1 MTVYVLIAL
10 LAAGIKAGA
19 PLLLGTLGEILTE
32 KSGGLNMGVEGVMG
46 VSAVAGLAAGF
57 YTGSLALTL
66 LAAILA
72 GMLCCL
78 IYSFMTVTLKANQ
91 LITGLSISILGGGV
105 CNMMGAFVNSSAK
118 AAKTTARLNNTIMSL
133 FSGLDRGLS
142 VGSDESIPLEYYV
155 DKLLSGINFFV
166 IIGVLLAVAMWFFFF
181 KTRPG
186 LHLRAVGENP
196 KAADAMG
203 ISITVYRY
211 LASVVGGAM
220 MGLAGLFVCMNVGG
234 KWEYNLIGGKGWLAV
249 ALVIFARW
257 NPLKAIG
264 GSLAFGI
271 LLRLYLHIK
280 LSFLPDNCEAL
291 LMMLPYVITL
301 ITLIISGRRKHG
313 SEGAPAGSG
322 SNFFR
327 EDR

>member
-1 MTVYVLIAL
+1 MTGYVLIAL
-10 LAAGIKAGA
+10 LAAGVKAGA

-32 KSGGLNMGVEGVMG
+32 KSGSLNMGVEGVMG
-46 VSAVAGLAAGF
+46 VSAVAALAAGF
-57 YTGSLALTL
+57 YTGSIALTV

-105 CNMMGAFVNSSAK
+105 CNMMGAFINNSAK
-118 AAKTTARLNNTIMSL
+118 AAKTTARFNSTVMSL
-133 FSGLDRGLS
+133 FSGLDQGLS
-142 VGSDESIPLEYYV
+142 IGTEETIPFHYYL
-155 DKLLSGINFFV
+155 DKLLSGVNFFV
-166 IIGVLLAVAMWFFFF
+166 IAGVVLAFGLWFFFN

-203 ISITVYRY
+203 ISITGYRY
-211 LASVVGGAM
+211 LASIIGGAM
-220 MGLAGLFVCMNVGG
+220 MGLAGLFICMNVGG
-234 KWEYNLIGGKGWLAV
+234 KWEYNLIGGQGWLAV
-249 ALVIFARW
+249 ALVIFAKW

-264 GSLAFGI
+264 GSLVFGI

-291 LMMLPYVITL
+291 LMMLPYVMTL
-301 ITLIISGRRKHG
+301 ITLILSGRSQNKG
-313 SEGAPAGSG
+313 ENAPAGSG

-327 EDR
+327 EER

>member
-105 CNMMGAFVNSSAK
+105 CNMM
-118 AAKTTARLNNTIMSL
+118 LSL
-133 FSGLDRGLS
+133 
-142 VGSDESIPLEYYV
+142 I
-155 DKLLSGINFFV
+155 
-166 IIGVLLAVAMWFFFF
+166 
-181 KTRPG
+181 
-186 LHLRAVGENP
+186 
-196 KAADAMG
+196 
-203 ISITVYRY
+203 
-211 LASVVGGAM
+211 
-220 MGLAGLFVCMNVGG
+220 
-234 KWEYNLIGGKGWLAV
+234 
-249 ALVIFARW
+249 
-257 NPLKAIG
+257 
-264 GSLAFGI
+264 
-271 LLRLYLHIK
+271 HI
-280 LSFLPDNCEAL
+280 
-291 LMMLPYVITL
+291 
-301 ITLIISGRRKHG
+301 
-313 SEGAPAGSG
+313 
-322 SNFFR
+322 
-327 EDR
+327 